1 MPKVKNET
9 DDLNN
14 ILDTD
19 WKNSSTEK
27 QININYQE
35 DSTENLENK
44 KRYLENTS
52 RWYLM
57 L

>member
-27 QININYQE
+27 QININYQA